1 MTYLIV
7 FILHDAGQ
15 LDEVLDAWTEAG
27 VSGATILPSTGLA
40 RLRQSTSL
48 RDDLPLIPSLAD
60 LEQHAEILNRTLL
73 TLVDSEELADRVVA
87 ATQAV
92 TGDLN
97 LPNTG
102 ILAVLPV
109 SKVYGLHRKSLD

>member
-1 MTYLIV
+1 MTYLV
-7 FILHDAGQ
+7 MFIMHDPGQ
-15 LDEVLDAWTEAG
+15 MDEVLDAWTDAG
-27 VSGATILPSTGLA
+27 ASGVTILYSTGMA
-40 RLRQSTSL
+40 RLRQSLSL

-60 LEQHAEILNRTLL
+60 LEQHNETLSRTLL
-73 TLVDSEELADRVVA
+73 TLVDSEELADRLVA
-87 ATQAV
+87 AAQSI

-109 SKVYGLHRKSLD
+109 AKVYGLNRRNLE